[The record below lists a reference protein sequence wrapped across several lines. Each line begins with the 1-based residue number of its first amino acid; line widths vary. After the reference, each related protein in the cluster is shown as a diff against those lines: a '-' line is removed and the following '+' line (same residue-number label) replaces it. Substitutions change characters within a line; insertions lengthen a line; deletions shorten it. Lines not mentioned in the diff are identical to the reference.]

1 MKRFF
6 SITCPMYRNDQP
18 VRMPLGIAKM
28 YYDMPQRIAHPL
40 KQHLID
46 HFNRKRYY
54 EYHSG
59 YRPVPPDHE
68 QYIRQAILRYGW
80 TDPVIHLLLVDT
92 PKHDM
97 IDARTTL
104 CPFLSR
110 HVLMLC

>member
-1 MKRFF
+1 
-6 SITCPMYRNDQP
+6 MYRNDQP
-18 VRMPLGIAKM
+18 VRMPLGIAKI

-80 TDPVIHLLLVDT
+80 TRLRRGLPVVNVESVPVILKRHKGGDV
-92 PKHDM
+92 
-97 IDARTTL
+97 
-104 CPFLSR
+104 LSFR
-110 HVLMLC
+110 RRPSSNHG